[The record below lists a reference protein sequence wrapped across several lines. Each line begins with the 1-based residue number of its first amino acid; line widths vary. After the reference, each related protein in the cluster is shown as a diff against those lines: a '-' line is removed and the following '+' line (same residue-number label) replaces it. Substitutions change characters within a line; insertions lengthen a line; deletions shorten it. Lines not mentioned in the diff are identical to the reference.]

1 MLRSYTRTHSC
12 HSSKCNQTK
21 EQIAKTI
28 WGPLLLP
35 FCRII
40 ISVFLFL
47 AKMQVHAKI
56 EVCHNSLHFIK
67 KYSSQQHEGIISNTE
82 LKFINLLFFLARTYN
97 SNSIELGSYAVHVS
111 VVLCLCALGLQ
122 ETLAFLENRMK
133 IRLDEILHFLMIVP
147 THTLSFHYIL
157 GVYFFFIHFK
167 LFSRGITKLV
177 MFICSLME
185 KFFIKK

>member
-1 MLRSYTRTHSC
+1 M
-12 HSSKCNQTK
+12 
-21 EQIAKTI
+21 
-28 WGPLLLP
+28 
-35 FCRII
+35 
-40 ISVFLFL
+40 
-47 AKMQVHAKI
+47 
-56 EVCHNSLHFIK
+56 
-67 KYSSQQHEGIISNTE
+67 
-82 LKFINLLFFLARTYN
+82 FFLARTYK

-133 IRLDEILHFLMIVP
+133 IHLDEILHFLMIVL
-147 THTLSFHYIL
+147 THILSFHYIL

-185 KFFIKK
+185 KFFIKKWDWNFCWRQSYYSHGFLFGNLQRIIAYKNEKPIKHPISPNLIY